1 MSGLLEQ
8 VSTDGVHHMTVLQL
22 HCRSCNT
29 VHQLSVY
36 DVERIVYALGAEV
49 AQNLAD
55 SEGHD
60 LSTHDEVPFE
70 VECLLLVLESANVGD
85 RFGERVEQGVA
96 SRRASVDA

>member
-1 MSGLLEQ
+1 MSRLI
-8 VSTDGVHHMTVLQL
+8 STDSHPHTIAMRLYCWSHKANHDVSMD
-22 HCRSCNT
+22 
-29 VHQLSVY
+29 

-55 SEGHD
+55 SEGYD

-85 RFGERVEQGVA
+85 RFGQHVEHGVA
-96 SRRASVDA
+96 SRKASVDA